1 MIYIK
6 ITFIDLYIYKYLE
19 PSTFGPKM
27 RAKDTQHLA
36 ETLQHLKLIL
46 ADRCGKFGDFFNS

>member
-1 MIYIK
+1 
-6 ITFIDLYIYKYLE
+6 
-19 PSTFGPKM
+19 M